1 MLRVHQLTL
10 SLDDALHV
18 DDALL
23 RRLCARQLKIKEN
36 QIAQVRMAKRS
47 VDARGK
53 EGVHFTLTVDVQLR
67 NASEEEKLAKR
78 RKAIENKADDVK
90 QFLIRALTRED
101 GTSEKFRTAR
111 AAVTVKLNP
120 AKVII
125 SDEKLLPEVFFREII
140 DRKPDKEQI
149 KEVLSRGIE
158 VPGAAL
164 ERGRSVVI
172 G

>member
-1 MLRVHQLTL
+1 MNIWEIDKAMREIEALEEDEELIDLETGEVI
-10 SLDDALHV
+10 SVADALEK
-18 DDALL
+18 LEM
-23 RRLCARQLKIKEN
+23 ARETKIEN
-36 QIAQVRMAKRS
+36 AAMMVKNLSAEAAAIKA
-47 VDARGK
+47 
-53 EGVHFTLTVDVQLR
+53 
-67 NASEEEKLAKR
+67 EEEKLAKR

-90 QFLIRALTRED
+90 QFLVRALTRED

-140 DRKPDKEQI
+140 DRKPDRAQI

-164 ERGRSVVI
+164 ERGRSVMI

>member
-1 MLRVHQLTL
+1 MNIWEIDKAMREIEALEADEELVD
-10 SLDDALHV
+10 LDTGEVISVSDALEK
-18 DDALL
+18 LEM
-23 RRLCARQLKIKEN
+23 ARETKIEN
-36 QIAQVRMAKRS
+36 AAMMVKNLSAEAAAIKA
-47 VDARGK
+47 
-53 EGVHFTLTVDVQLR
+53 
-67 NASEEEKLAKR
+67 EEEKLAKR
-78 RKAIENKADDVK
+78 RKAIENKADGVK
-90 QFLIRALTRED
+90 QFLVRALTRED

-111 AAVTVKLNP
+111 AAVTVKMNP

-140 DRKPDKEQI
+140 DRKPDRAQI

>member
-1 MLRVHQLTL
+1 MNIWEIDKAMREIEALEEDEELIDLETGEVI
-10 SLDDALHV
+10 SVADALEK
-18 DDALL
+18 LEM
-23 RRLCARQLKIKEN
+23 ARETKIEN
-36 QIAQVRMAKRS
+36 AAMMVKNLSAEAAAIKA
-47 VDARGK
+47 
-53 EGVHFTLTVDVQLR
+53 
-67 NASEEEKLAKR
+67 EEEKLAKR

-140 DRKPDKEQI
+140 ERKPDRAQI

-164 ERGRSVVI
+164 ERGRSVSI
-172 G
+172 K

>member
-1 MLRVHQLTL
+1 MNIWEIDKAMREIEALEADEELID
-10 SLDDALHV
+10 LDTGEVISVADALEK
-18 DDALL
+18 LEM
-23 RRLCARQLKIKEN
+23 ARETKIEN
-36 QIAQVRMAKRS
+36 AAMMVKN
-47 VDARGK
+47 
-53 EGVHFTLTVDVQLR
+53 L
-67 NASEEEKLAKR
+67 NAEAAAIKAEEEKLAKR
-78 RKAIENKADDVK
+78 RKAIENKADEVK
-90 QFLIRALTRED
+90 QFLVRALTRED

-164 ERGRSVVI
+164 ERGRSVMI

>member
-1 MLRVHQLTL
+1 MNIWEIDKAMREIEALEEDEELIDLETGEVI
-10 SLDDALHV
+10 SVADALEK
-18 DDALL
+18 LEM
-23 RRLCARQLKIKEN
+23 ARETKIEN
-36 QIAQVRMAKRS
+36 AAMMVKNLSAEAAAIKA
-47 VDARGK
+47 
-53 EGVHFTLTVDVQLR
+53 
-67 NASEEEKLAKR
+67 EEEKLAKR
-78 RKAIENKADDVK
+78 RKAIENKAEDVK

-164 ERGRSVVI
+164 ERGRSVMI

>member
-1 MLRVHQLTL
+1 MNIWEIDKAMREIEALEEDEELIDLETGEVI
-10 SLDDALHV
+10 SVADALEK
-18 DDALL
+18 LEM
-23 RRLCARQLKIKEN
+23 ARETKIEN
-36 QIAQVRMAKRS
+36 AAMMVKNLSAEAAAIKA
-47 VDARGK
+47 
-53 EGVHFTLTVDVQLR
+53 
-67 NASEEEKLAKR
+67 EEEKLAKR
-78 RKAIENKADDVK
+78 RKAIENKADEVK
-90 QFLIRALTRED
+90 QFLVRALTRED

-111 AAVTVKLNP
+111 AAVTVKMNP

-140 DRKPDKEQI
+140 DRKPDRAQI

-164 ERGRSVVI
+164 ERGRSVMI

>member
-1 MLRVHQLTL
+1 MNIWEIDKAMREIEALEEDEELID
-10 SLDDALHV
+10 LDTGEVISVADALEK
-18 DDALL
+18 LEM
-23 RRLCARQLKIKEN
+23 ARETKIEN
-36 QIAQVRMAKRS
+36 AAMMVKNLSAEAAAIKA
-47 VDARGK
+47 
-53 EGVHFTLTVDVQLR
+53 
-67 NASEEEKLAKR
+67 EEEKLAKR
-78 RKAIENKADDVK
+78 RKAIENKADGVK
-90 QFLIRALTRED
+90 QFLVRALTRED

-140 DRKPDKEQI
+140 DRKPDRAQI
-149 KEVLSRGIE
+149 KEVLSRGIA

-164 ERGRSVVI
+164 ERGRSVMI

>member
-1 MLRVHQLTL
+1 MNIWEIDKAMREIEALEEDEELIDLETGEVV
-10 SLDDALHV
+10 SVADALEK
-18 DDALL
+18 LEM
-23 RRLCARQLKIKEN
+23 ARETKIEN
-36 QIAQVRMAKRS
+36 AAMMVKNLSAEAAAIKA
-47 VDARGK
+47 
-53 EGVHFTLTVDVQLR
+53 
-67 NASEEEKLAKR
+67 EEEKLAKR
-78 RKAIENKADDVK
+78 RKAIENKADEVK
-90 QFLIRALTRED
+90 QFLVRALTRED

-111 AAVTVKLNP
+111 AAVTVKMNP

-140 DRKPDKEQI
+140 DRKPDRAQI

-164 ERGRSVVI
+164 ERGRSVMI

>member
-1 MLRVHQLTL
+1 MNIWEIDKAMREIEALEEDEELIDLETGEVI
-10 SLDDALHV
+10 SVADALEK
-18 DDALL
+18 LEM
-23 RRLCARQLKIKEN
+23 ARETKIEN
-36 QIAQVRMAKRS
+36 AAMMVKNLSAEAAAIKA
-47 VDARGK
+47 
-53 EGVHFTLTVDVQLR
+53 
-67 NASEEEKLAKR
+67 EEEKLAKR
-78 RKAIENKADDVK
+78 RKAIENKAEDVK

-111 AAVTVKLNP
+111 TTVTVKMNP

-164 ERGRSVVI
+164 ERGRCVMI

>member
-1 MLRVHQLTL
+1 MNIWEIDKAMREIEALEEDEELIDLETGEVI
-10 SLDDALHV
+10 SVADALEK
-18 DDALL
+18 LEM
-23 RRLCARQLKIKEN
+23 ARETKIEN
-36 QIAQVRMAKRS
+36 AAMMVKNLSAEAAAIKA
-47 VDARGK
+47 
-53 EGVHFTLTVDVQLR
+53 
-67 NASEEEKLAKR
+67 EEEKLAKR

-111 AAVTVKLNP
+111 AAVTVKMNP
-120 AKVII
+120 AKVVIR
-125 SDEKLLPEVFFREII
+125 DEKLLPEVFFREII
-140 DRKPDKEQI
+140 DRKPDRAQI

-164 ERGRSVVI
+164 ERGRSVMI

>member
-53 EGVHFTLTVDVQLR
+53 EGAHFTLTVDVQLR

-78 RKAIENKADDVK
+78 FKPNQVGYVAGGNYWT
-90 QFLIRALTRED
+90 QMF
-101 GTSEKFRTAR
+101 
-111 AAVTVKLNP
+111 
-120 AKVII
+120 I
-125 SDEKLLPEVFFREII
+125 SK
-140 DRKPDKEQI
+140 
-149 KEVLSRGIE
+149 
-158 VPGAAL
+158 
-164 ERGRSVVI
+164 
-172 G
+172 

>member
-1 MLRVHQLTL
+1 MNIWEIDKAMREIEALEADEELID
-10 SLDDALHV
+10 LDTGEVISVADALEK
-18 DDALL
+18 LEM
-23 RRLCARQLKIKEN
+23 ARETKIEN
-36 QIAQVRMAKRS
+36 AAMMVKNLSAEAAAIKA
-47 VDARGK
+47 
-53 EGVHFTLTVDVQLR
+53 
-67 NASEEEKLAKR
+67 EEEKLAKR

-90 QFLIRALTRED
+90 QFLIRALTKED

-140 DRKPDKEQI
+140 DRKPDRAQI

-164 ERGRSVVI
+164 ERGRSVMI

>member
-1 MLRVHQLTL
+1 MNIWEIDKAMREIEALEEDEELIDLETGEVI
-10 SLDDALHV
+10 SVADALEK
-18 DDALL
+18 LEM
-23 RRLCARQLKIKEN
+23 ARETKIEN
-36 QIAQVRMAKRS
+36 AAMMVKNLSAEAAAIKA
-47 VDARGK
+47 
-53 EGVHFTLTVDVQLR
+53 
-67 NASEEEKLAKR
+67 EEEKLAKR

-111 AAVTVKLNP
+111 AAVTVKMNP

-140 DRKPDKEQI
+140 DRKPDRAQI

-164 ERGRSVVI
+164 ERGRSVMI

>member
-1 MLRVHQLTL
+1 MNIWEIDKAMREIEALEEDEELIDLETGEVI
-10 SLDDALHV
+10 SVADALEK
-18 DDALL
+18 LEM
-23 RRLCARQLKIKEN
+23 ARETKIEN
-36 QIAQVRMAKRS
+36 AAMMVKNLSAEAAAIKA
-47 VDARGK
+47 
-53 EGVHFTLTVDVQLR
+53 
-67 NASEEEKLAKR
+67 EEEKLAKR
-78 RKAIENKADDVK
+78 RKAIENKADEVK
-90 QFLIRALTRED
+90 QFLVRALTRED

-140 DRKPDKEQI
+140 DRKPDRAQI

-164 ERGRSVVI
+164 ERGRSVMI

>member
-1 MLRVHQLTL
+1 MNIWEIDKAMREIEALEEDEELID
-10 SLDDALHV
+10 LDTGEVISVADALEK
-18 DDALL
+18 LEM
-23 RRLCARQLKIKEN
+23 ARETKIEN
-36 QIAQVRMAKRS
+36 AAMMVKNLSAEAAAIKA
-47 VDARGK
+47 
-53 EGVHFTLTVDVQLR
+53 
-67 NASEEEKLAKR
+67 EEEKLAKR

-149 KEVLSRGIE
+149 KEVLSRGID

-164 ERGRSVVI
+164 ERGRSVMI

>member
-1 MLRVHQLTL
+1 MNIWEIDKAMREIEALEEDEELIDLETGEVI
-10 SLDDALHV
+10 SVADALEK
-18 DDALL
+18 LEM
-23 RRLCARQLKIKEN
+23 ARETKIEN
-36 QIAQVRMAKRS
+36 AAMMVKNLSAEAAAIKA
-47 VDARGK
+47 
-53 EGVHFTLTVDVQLR
+53 
-67 NASEEEKLAKR
+67 EEEKLAKR

-140 DRKPDKEQI
+140 DRKPDRAQI
-149 KEVLSRGIE
+149 REVLSRGIE

-164 ERGRSVVI
+164 ERGRSVMI

>member
-1 MLRVHQLTL
+1 MNIWEIDKAMREIEALEEDEELIDLETGEVV
-10 SLDDALHV
+10 SVADALEK
-18 DDALL
+18 LEM
-23 RRLCARQLKIKEN
+23 ARETKIEN
-36 QIAQVRMAKRS
+36 AAMMVKNLSAEAAAIKA
-47 VDARGK
+47 
-53 EGVHFTLTVDVQLR
+53 
-67 NASEEEKLAKR
+67 EEEKLAKR
-78 RKAIENKADDVK
+78 RKAIENKADEVK
-90 QFLIRALTRED
+90 QFLVRALTRED

-111 AAVTVKLNP
+111 ASVTVKMNP

-140 DRKPDKEQI
+140 DRKPDRAQI

-164 ERGRSVVI
+164 ERGRSVMI

>member
-1 MLRVHQLTL
+1 MNIWEIDKAMREIEALGEDEELID
-10 SLDDALHV
+10 LDTGEVISVTDALEK
-18 DDALL
+18 LEM
-23 RRLCARQLKIKEN
+23 ARETKIEN
-36 QIAQVRMAKRS
+36 AAMMVKNLSAEAAAIKA
-47 VDARGK
+47 
-53 EGVHFTLTVDVQLR
+53 
-67 NASEEEKLAKR
+67 EEEKLAKR
-78 RKAIENKADDVK
+78 RKAIENKVDGVK
-90 QFLIRALTRED
+90 QFLVRALTRED

-140 DRKPDKEQI
+140 DRKPDRAQI

-164 ERGRSVVI
+164 ERGRSVMI

>member
-1 MLRVHQLTL
+1 MNIWEIDKAMREIEALEEDEELIDLETGEVI
-10 SLDDALHV
+10 SVADALEK
-18 DDALL
+18 LEM
-23 RRLCARQLKIKEN
+23 ARETKIEN
-36 QIAQVRMAKRS
+36 AAMMVKNLSAEAAAIKA
-47 VDARGK
+47 
-53 EGVHFTLTVDVQLR
+53 
-67 NASEEEKLAKR
+67 EEEKLAKR
-78 RKAIENKADDVK
+78 RKAIENKAEDVK
-90 QFLIRALTRED
+90 QFLVRALTRED

-111 AAVTVKLNP
+111 AAVTVKMNP

-140 DRKPDKEQI
+140 DRKPDRAQI

-164 ERGRSVVI
+164 ERGRSVMI

>member
-1 MLRVHQLTL
+1 MNIWEIDKAMREIEALEEDEELIDLETGEVV
-10 SLDDALHV
+10 SVADALEK
-18 DDALL
+18 LEM
-23 RRLCARQLKIKEN
+23 ARETKIEN
-36 QIAQVRMAKRS
+36 AAMMVKNLSAEAAAIKA
-47 VDARGK
+47 
-53 EGVHFTLTVDVQLR
+53 
-67 NASEEEKLAKR
+67 EEEKLAKR
-78 RKAIENKADDVK
+78 RKAIENKADEVK
-90 QFLIRALTRED
+90 QFLVRALTRED

-125 SDEKLLPEVFFREII
+125 SDEKLLPEVFFQEII
-140 DRKPDKEQI
+140 DRKPDRAQI

-164 ERGRSVVI
+164 ERGRSVMI

>member
-1 MLRVHQLTL
+1 MNIWEIDKAMREIEALEEDEELIDLETGEVI
-10 SLDDALHV
+10 SVADALEK
-18 DDALL
+18 LEM
-23 RRLCARQLKIKEN
+23 ARETKIEN
-36 QIAQVRMAKRS
+36 AAMMVKNLSAEAAAIKA
-47 VDARGK
+47 
-53 EGVHFTLTVDVQLR
+53 
-67 NASEEEKLAKR
+67 EEEKLAKR
-78 RKAIENKADDVK
+78 RKAIENKAEDVK

-111 AAVTVKLNP
+111 TAVTVKMNP
-120 AKVII
+120 AKVVI

-140 DRKPDKEQI
+140 DRKPDRAQI

-164 ERGRSVVI
+164 ERVRSVMI

>member
-1 MLRVHQLTL
+1 MNIWEIDKAMREIEALEADEELID
-10 SLDDALHV
+10 LDTGEVISVSDALEK
-18 DDALL
+18 LEM
-23 RRLCARQLKIKEN
+23 ARETKIEN
-36 QIAQVRMAKRS
+36 AAMMVKNLSAEAAAIKA
-47 VDARGK
+47 
-53 EGVHFTLTVDVQLR
+53 
-67 NASEEEKLAKR
+67 EEEKLAKR
-78 RKAIENKADDVK
+78 RKAIENKADGVK
-90 QFLIRALTRED
+90 QFLVRALTRED

-111 AAVTVKLNP
+111 AAVTVKMNP

-140 DRKPDKEQI
+140 DRKPDRAQI

-164 ERGRSVVI
+164 ERGRSVMI

>member
-1 MLRVHQLTL
+1 MNIWEIDKAMREIEALEEDEELIDLETGEVI
-10 SLDDALHV
+10 SVADALEK
-18 DDALL
+18 LEM
-23 RRLCARQLKIKEN
+23 ARETKIEN
-36 QIAQVRMAKRS
+36 AAMMVKNLSAEAAAIKA
-47 VDARGK
+47 
-53 EGVHFTLTVDVQLR
+53 
-67 NASEEEKLAKR
+67 EEEKLAKR

-140 DRKPDKEQI
+140 DRKPDRAQI

-164 ERGRSVVI
+164 ERGRSVMI